1 MEYVCTG
8 ATLKCTM
15 GTSCPKLK
23 ATPKN
28 VSLTGKD
35 QANIADYVSM
45 KNVPSFGRCRS
56 LGYPPTASATAA
68 NHGKLTP
75 MPCVPGTCPKWK
87 AIDKDS
93 LICGE
98 PALLKPATLKCMYG
112 GTISIVDPGQTLEIK
127 ARGESEQSDNKK
139 REKAEQ
145 EIPEELLQEFNELDT
160 EGLNKDSVLDGVQLA
175 LDAAGMVPVLGA
187 IPDLINASISVLRGD
202 WVGAGL
208 SVLAAVPLVGDVAG
222 GAKLAYKGAKI
233 AKKATKS
240 SKIISNVAK
249 KSDDIASNAVIKSD
263 NIVPKITLDEKKNI
277 AKKYISKDVTKDALL
292 KEKGVTPDNV
302 DEVYRQVKIE
312 RKREAIA
319 FYKEYTL
326 PKNVD
331 KKLITEERKELVSQ
345 INGIDFNSK
354 VERGFV
360 NKGDV
365 MYQYSVDGKTGNYF
379 THNPNQS
386 TSELGVSSYIYNEEA
401 KIFKMRELNEI
412 KFKEGGL
419 PYLRS
424 TAKEITDT
432 WSNKIIRESGKTYTK
447 KVETKGG
454 GIQTFIPGYSWKE
467 NSISKKR
474 ADIIYL

>member
-75 MPCVPGTCPKWK
+75 MPCVPGTCPKWE

-93 LICGE
+93 LICDE

-112 GTISIVDPGQTLEIK
+112 GTISIVDPGQVLEIK
-127 ARGESEQSDNKK
+127 VRGISKQSKNEKK
-139 REKAEQ
+139 EKAEQ

-202 WVGAGL
+202 WVDAGL
-208 SVLAAVPLVGDVAG
+208 SIVAAVPGVGDVVG
-222 GAKLAYKGAKI
+222 GAKIAYKGAKI
-233 AKKATKS
+233 ASKSTKITKAKSVTKTTKAHSNS
-240 SKIISNVAK
+240 SRIDNVSSIRK
-249 KSDDIASNAVIKSD
+249 NQSNASD
-263 NIVPKITLDEKKNI
+263 NFSKGSLTDKERQQLREIRAKRAGVKPEEIHSDILYDKLPDSEVNNSNLLELTMEGKKNSGK
-277 AKKYISKDVTKDALL
+277 AKTEIPDFEIDPTAPNIFSTSADVKPINTNTLKDFEMTKDAMRNAENKVLGKNL
-292 KEKGVTPDNV
+292 D
-302 DEVYRQVKIE
+302 IE
-312 RKREAIA
+312 
-319 FYKEYTL
+319 
-326 PKNVD
+326 
-331 KKLITEERKELVSQ
+331 
-345 INGIDFNSK
+345 G
-354 VERGFV
+354 
-360 NKGDV
+360 
-365 MYQYSVDGKTGNYF
+365 
-379 THNPNQS
+379 
-386 TSELGVSSYIYNEEA
+386 
-401 KIFKMRELNEI
+401 
-412 KFKEGGL
+412 
-419 PYLRS
+419 
-424 TAKEITDT
+424 
-432 WSNKIIRESGKTYTK
+432 
-447 KVETKGG
+447 
-454 GIQTFIPGYSWKE
+454 
-467 NSISKKR
+467 
-474 ADIIYL
+474 

>member
-75 MPCVPGTCPKWK
+75 MPCVPGTCPQWE

-112 GTISIVDPGQTLEIK
+112 GTISIVDPGQRLEIK
-127 ARGESEQSDNKK
+127 VRGVSKHSNNEK
-139 REKAEQ
+139 KAEQ

-175 LDAAGMVPVLGA
+175 LDAAGMVPVFGA

-208 SVLAAVPLVGDVAG
+208 SIVAAVPGVGDAVG
-222 GAKLAYKGAKI
+222 GVKLAYRGAKSASAI
-233 AKKATKS
+233 R
-240 SKIISNVAK
+240 KIST
-249 KSDDIASNAVIKSD
+249 AVKETD
-263 NIVPKITLDEKKNI
+263 
-277 AKKYISKDVTKDALL
+277 KY
-292 KEKGVTPDNV
+292 
-302 DEVYRQVKIE
+302 
-312 RKREAIA
+312 KRRA
-319 FYKEYTL
+319 
-326 PKNVD
+326 
-331 KKLITEERKELVSQ
+331 KLIQASKEFKYTNISPEKLKQ
-345 INGIDFNSK
+345 
-354 VERGFV
+354 
-360 NKGDV
+360 
-365 MYQYSVDGKTGNYF
+365 
-379 THNPNQS
+379 
-386 TSELGVSSYIYNEEA
+386 LGVSKSDSDFFMN
-401 KIFKMRELNEI
+401 RNWH
-412 KFKEGGL
+412 
-419 PYLRS
+419 R
-424 TAKEITDT
+424 
-432 WSNKIIRESGKTYTK
+432 R
-447 KVETKGG
+447 
-454 GIQTFIPGYSWKE
+454 QC
-467 NSISKKR
+467 
-474 ADIIYL
+474 

>member
-75 MPCVPGTCPKWK
+75 MPCVPGTCPKWET
-87 AIDKDS
+87 IDKDS
-93 LICGE
+93 LLCGE

-112 GTISIVDPGQTLEIK
+112 GTISIVDPGQVLEIK
-127 ARGESEQSDNKK
+127 VRGISKQSKNEKK
-139 REKAEQ
+139 EKAEQ

-208 SVLAAVPLVGDVAG
+208 SIVAAVPGVGDFVG
-222 GAKLAYKGAKI
+222 GAKIAYKGAKI
-233 AKKATKS
+233 ASKSTKITKAKSVTKTTKAHSNS
-240 SKIISNVAK
+240 SRIDNVSSIRK
-249 KSDDIASNAVIKSD
+249 NQSNASD
-263 NIVPKITLDEKKNI
+263 NFSKGSLTDKERQQLREIRAKRAGVKPEEMHSEILYDKLPDSEVNNSNLLELTMEGKKNSGM
-277 AKKYISKDVTKDALL
+277 AKTEIPDFEIDPNAPNIFTTSADVKPINTNTLKDFEMTKDAMRNAENKVLGKNL
-292 KEKGVTPDNV
+292 D
-302 DEVYRQVKIE
+302 IE
-312 RKREAIA
+312 
-319 FYKEYTL
+319 
-326 PKNVD
+326 
-331 KKLITEERKELVSQ
+331 
-345 INGIDFNSK
+345 G
-354 VERGFV
+354 
-360 NKGDV
+360 
-365 MYQYSVDGKTGNYF
+365 
-379 THNPNQS
+379 
-386 TSELGVSSYIYNEEA
+386 
-401 KIFKMRELNEI
+401 
-412 KFKEGGL
+412 
-419 PYLRS
+419 
-424 TAKEITDT
+424 
-432 WSNKIIRESGKTYTK
+432 
-447 KVETKGG
+447 
-454 GIQTFIPGYSWKE
+454 
-467 NSISKKR
+467 
-474 ADIIYL
+474 

>member
-87 AIDKDS
+87 AIDEDS

-127 ARGESEQSDNKK
+127 VLGVAKQSDNKK
-139 REKAEQ
+139 KEKAEQ
-145 EIPEELLQEFNELDT
+145 DIPEELLQEFNELDT

-175 LDAAGMVPVLGA
+175 LDAAGMVPLFGA

-208 SVLAAVPLVGDVAG
+208 SIVAAVPVVGDVVG
-222 GAKLAYKGAKI
+222 GAKIAYKGAKI
-233 AKKATKS
+233 ASESTKITKAKKVSKSTKTHS
-240 SKIISNVAK
+240 GNSQIKNGSPIRQNQSNV
-249 KSDDIASNAVIKSD
+249 SD
-263 NIVPKITLDEKKNI
+263 NFSNGSLTDKERQQLREIRAKRAGVKPQEMHSEILYDKLPDSEVNNSNLLELTMEGKMNSGMAKTEIPDFEIDPNAPNIFTTSADVKPINTNTL
-277 AKKYISKDVTKDALL
+277 KDFEMTKDAMRNAENKVL
-292 KEKGVTPDNV
+292 G
-302 DEVYRQVKIE
+302 
-312 RKREAIA
+312 
-319 FYKEYTL
+319 
-326 PKNVD
+326 
-331 KKLITEERKELVSQ
+331 KKLDI
-345 INGIDFNSK
+345 
-354 VERGFV
+354 
-360 NKGDV
+360 
-365 MYQYSVDGKTGNYF
+365 
-379 THNPNQS
+379 
-386 TSELGVSSYIYNEEA
+386 
-401 KIFKMRELNEI
+401 
-412 KFKEGGL
+412 EG
-419 PYLRS
+419 
-424 TAKEITDT
+424 
-432 WSNKIIRESGKTYTK
+432 
-447 KVETKGG
+447 
-454 GIQTFIPGYSWKE
+454 
-467 NSISKKR
+467 
-474 ADIIYL
+474 

>member
-112 GTISIVDPGQTLEIK
+112 GTISIVNPGQTLEIK
-127 ARGESEQSDNKK
+127 VRGASKQSNNEKKEKSEQD
-139 REKAEQ
+139 
-145 EIPEELLQEFNELDT
+145 IPEELLQEFNELDT

-208 SVLAAVPLVGDVAG
+208 SIVAAVPGVGDVVG
-222 GAKLAYKGAKI
+222 GAKIAYKGAKI
-233 AKKATKS
+233 ASRSAKITKAKSVTKS
-240 SKIISNVAK
+240 TKAHSDNFHIDNVPSKRKNQSNASDDFSKGSLTDKERQQLREIRAK
-249 KSDDIASNAVIKSD
+249 RAGVKPEERHEEILYDSLPDSEIKASKFMDLTNDYINSGATPKDIPDFELNTNTPNIFSSQVEIKPDIEYNKSDLIVNTKKINADSQKAIEDTEYQLK
-263 NIVPKITLDEKKNI
+263 
-277 AKKYISKDVTKDALL
+277 KDAASRSDSH
-292 KEKGVTPDNV
+292 KHDFDV
-302 DEVYRQVKIE
+302 
-312 RKREAIA
+312 
-319 FYKEYTL
+319 
-326 PKNVD
+326 
-331 KKLITEERKELVSQ
+331 
-345 INGIDFNSK
+345 NG
-354 VERGFV
+354 
-360 NKGDV
+360 
-365 MYQYSVDGKTGNYF
+365 
-379 THNPNQS
+379 
-386 TSELGVSSYIYNEEA
+386 
-401 KIFKMRELNEI
+401 
-412 KFKEGGL
+412 
-419 PYLRS
+419 
-424 TAKEITDT
+424 
-432 WSNKIIRESGKTYTK
+432 
-447 KVETKGG
+447 
-454 GIQTFIPGYSWKE
+454 
-467 NSISKKR
+467 
-474 ADIIYL
+474 

>member
-28 VSLTGKD
+28 VSLTEKD

-112 GTISIVDPGQTLEIK
+112 GTISIIDPGQTLEIK
-127 ARGESEQSDNKK
+127 VRGVTKQSNNEKK
-139 REKAEQ
+139 EKAEQ
-145 EIPEELLQEFNELDT
+145 EISEELLQEFNELDT

-208 SVLAAVPLVGDVAG
+208 SIVAAVPGVGDVVG
-222 GAKLAYKGAKI
+222 GAKIAYKGAKI
-233 AKKATKS
+233 AGKVSTKS
-240 SKIISNVAK
+240 TKSAKAANAAAKSPSNVFPIDSAK
-249 KSDDIASNAVIKSD
+249 SANRTVIPSDIKSD
-263 NIVPKITLDEKKNI
+263 NVVRQNFDDLSKRRAKKASIERQVEVKKVANSKYNDKYEYDSSIKNTTVNSTDKIGSSSSSSTGTYRANPGNVVQETTNTPRFGSATSKRSSGYNQETSEPANLIEFKKRKQENGKNPFDESPSSLEKKI
-277 AKKYISKDVTKDALL
+277 KDETKELEQTKDVIKKDA
-292 KEKGVTPDNV
+292 ENNV
-302 DEVYRQVKIE
+302 
-312 RKREAIA
+312 
-319 FYKEYTL
+319 L
-326 PKNVD
+326 G
-331 KKLITEERKELVSQ
+331 KKLNI
-345 INGIDFNSK
+345 
-354 VERGFV
+354 
-360 NKGDV
+360 
-365 MYQYSVDGKTGNYF
+365 
-379 THNPNQS
+379 
-386 TSELGVSSYIYNEEA
+386 
-401 KIFKMRELNEI
+401 
-412 KFKEGGL
+412 EG
-419 PYLRS
+419 
-424 TAKEITDT
+424 
-432 WSNKIIRESGKTYTK
+432 
-447 KVETKGG
+447 
-454 GIQTFIPGYSWKE
+454 
-467 NSISKKR
+467 
-474 ADIIYL
+474 

>member
-75 MPCVPGTCPKWK
+75 MPCVPGTCPKWET
-87 AIDKDS
+87 IDKDS

-112 GTISIVDPGQTLEIK
+112 GTISIVDPGQVLEIK
-127 ARGESEQSDNKK
+127 VRGISKQSKNEKK
-139 REKAEQ
+139 EKAEQ

-208 SVLAAVPLVGDVAG
+208 SIVAAVPGVGDVVG
-222 GAKLAYKGAKI
+222 GAKIAYKGAKI
-233 AKKATKS
+233 AGKVSTKS
-240 SKIISNVAK
+240 AKAGKAVAKGPSNVFPIDSAK
-249 KSDDIASNAVIKSD
+249 SANRTVNPSDIKSD
-263 NIVPKITLDEKKNI
+263 NVVRQNFDDLSKQRAKKASIERQVEVKKVANSKYNDKYEYDSSIKNTTVNSTDKIGSSSSSSTGTYRANPGNVVQETTNTPGFGSATSKRSSGYNQETSEPTNLIEIKKYKQENGKNPFDESPSSLEKKI
-277 AKKYISKDVTKDALL
+277 KDKTKELEQTKDVIKKDA
-292 KEKGVTPDNV
+292 ENNV
-302 DEVYRQVKIE
+302 
-312 RKREAIA
+312 
-319 FYKEYTL
+319 L
-326 PKNVD
+326 G
-331 KKLITEERKELVSQ
+331 KKLNI
-345 INGIDFNSK
+345 
-354 VERGFV
+354 
-360 NKGDV
+360 KG
-365 MYQYSVDGKTGNYF
+365 
-379 THNPNQS
+379 
-386 TSELGVSSYIYNEEA
+386 
-401 KIFKMRELNEI
+401 
-412 KFKEGGL
+412 
-419 PYLRS
+419 
-424 TAKEITDT
+424 
-432 WSNKIIRESGKTYTK
+432 
-447 KVETKGG
+447 
-454 GIQTFIPGYSWKE
+454 
-467 NSISKKR
+467 
-474 ADIIYL
+474 

>member
-35 QANIADYVSM
+35 QANIADYESM

-56 LGYPPTASATAA
+56 LGYPPTASATTA

-98 PALLKPATLKCMYG
+98 PALLRPATLKCMYG

-127 ARGESEQSDNKK
+127 VRGVSKQSDNKEK
-139 REKAEQ
+139 EKAEQ
-145 EIPEELLQEFNELDT
+145 EIPEELLQEFNELET

-208 SVLAAVPLVGDVAG
+208 SIVAAVPGVGDVVG
-222 GAKLAYKGAKI
+222 GAKIAYKGAKI
-233 AKKATKS
+233 ASKSTKITKAKSVTKTTKAHSNS
-240 SKIISNVAK
+240 SQIDNTSSIRKNQSNA
-249 KSDDIASNAVIKSD
+249 SDDFSKGSLTDKERQQLREIRAKRAGIKPEEMHSEILYDKLPDSEVNNSNFLDLTMEGKMNSEMAKTEIPDFEINPNAPNIFTASADVNPI
-263 NIVPKITLDEKKNI
+263 NTNTLKNFQM
-277 AKKYISKDVTKDALL
+277 TKDAMRNAENKVL
-292 KEKGVTPDNV
+292 G
-302 DEVYRQVKIE
+302 
-312 RKREAIA
+312 
-319 FYKEYTL
+319 
-326 PKNVD
+326 
-331 KKLITEERKELVSQ
+331 KKLDI
-345 INGIDFNSK
+345 
-354 VERGFV
+354 
-360 NKGDV
+360 
-365 MYQYSVDGKTGNYF
+365 
-379 THNPNQS
+379 
-386 TSELGVSSYIYNEEA
+386 
-401 KIFKMRELNEI
+401 
-412 KFKEGGL
+412 EG
-419 PYLRS
+419 
-424 TAKEITDT
+424 
-432 WSNKIIRESGKTYTK
+432 
-447 KVETKGG
+447 
-454 GIQTFIPGYSWKE
+454 
-467 NSISKKR
+467 
-474 ADIIYL
+474 

>member
-45 KNVPSFGRCRS
+45 KNIPSFGRCRS

-87 AIDKDS
+87 AIDQDS

-127 ARGESEQSDNKK
+127 VRAVSPQTKNENKQK
-139 REKAEQ
+139 VEQ

-202 WVGAGL
+202 WVGAGI
-208 SVLAAVPLVGDVAG
+208 SIVAAVPGVGDVVG
-222 GAKLAYKGAKI
+222 GAKIAYKGAKI
-233 AKKATKS
+233 AGKVSAKSAKAGKVVAKSPSNVFPIGSAKSANRTVNPSDIKTDNVVRQNFDDLSKRRAKNASIERQTEVEKVANDKYASSNNVHYMNDEVAKQRAVKVKREQQIKTRKVANGINEVSVETDTTITSSIGGVGNGNNNVVPIGQGKS
-240 SKIISNVAK
+240 SLYGGRNNNGENSGQRRIEK
-249 KSDDIASNAVIKSD
+249 KQKNKSLQE
-263 NIVPKITLDEKKNI
+263 KLDEYDNKLDRKNITKMSDSKKNN
-277 AKKYISKDVTKDALL
+277 KD
-292 KEKGVTPDNV
+292 
-302 DEVYRQVKIE
+302 
-312 RKREAIA
+312 
-319 FYKEYTL
+319 
-326 PKNVD
+326 
-331 KKLITEERKELVSQ
+331 
-345 INGIDFNSK
+345 
-354 VERGFV
+354 GF
-360 NKGDV
+360 
-365 MYQYSVDGKTGNYF
+365 
-379 THNPNQS
+379 
-386 TSELGVSSYIYNEEA
+386 
-401 KIFKMRELNEI
+401 EI
-412 KFKEGGL
+412 IG
-419 PYLRS
+419 
-424 TAKEITDT
+424 
-432 WSNKIIRESGKTYTK
+432 
-447 KVETKGG
+447 
-454 GIQTFIPGYSWKE
+454 
-467 NSISKKR
+467 
-474 ADIIYL
+474 

>member
-98 PALLKPATLKCMYG
+98 PALLKPATLQCMYG

-127 ARGESEQSDNKK
+127 VLGVSKQSDNKK
-139 REKAEQ
+139 KEKAEQ
-145 EIPEELLQEFNELDT
+145 DIPEELLQEFNELDT

-175 LDAAGMVPVLGA
+175 LDAAGMVPLFGA
-187 IPDLINASISVLRGD
+187 IPDIINASISVLRGD

-208 SVLAAVPLVGDVAG
+208 SIVAAVPGVGDAVG
-222 GAKLAYKGAKI
+222 GAKIAYKGAKSAGALQKI
-233 AKKATKS
+233 STAVKETDKYKRRAKLAQASKEFKYTDISPEKLEQLGVSKSDSDFFMKKVRYYRRDEISKVYEGSDVNIFDRESHLNCADVSSAIIEKGVAKKGDKYYMFRRVDNNGKIIDKPGNYGIREIDS
-240 SKIISNVAK
+240 SKMTPNSVGISNVGK
-249 KSDDIASNAVIKSD
+249 TEGVSWKREMH
-263 NIVPKITLDEKKNI
+263 IVEITKDTS
-277 AKKYISKDVTKDALL
+277 YIVTKA
-292 KEKGVTPDNV
+292 
-302 DEVYRQVKIE
+302 
-312 RKREAIA
+312 RK
-319 FYKEYTL
+319 T
-326 PKNVD
+326 
-331 KKLITEERKELVSQ
+331 
-345 INGIDFNSK
+345 
-354 VERGFV
+354 
-360 NKGDV
+360 
-365 MYQYSVDGKTGNYF
+365 
-379 THNPNQS
+379 
-386 TSELGVSSYIYNEEA
+386 
-401 KIFKMRELNEI
+401 
-412 KFKEGGL
+412 
-419 PYLRS
+419 
-424 TAKEITDT
+424 TDT
-432 WSNKIIRESGKTYTK
+432 WSDRSNPI
-447 KVETKGG
+447 KVQGG
-454 GIQTFIPGYSWKE
+454 GTQVFFV
-467 NSISKKR
+467 KKTN
-474 ADIIYL
+474 IE

>member
-1 MEYVCTG
+1 MKYVCTG

-127 ARGESEQSDNKK
+127 VRGASKQSNNEKK
-139 REKAEQ
+139 EKAEKAEQ

-208 SVLAAVPLVGDVAG
+208 SIVAAVPGVGDVVG
-222 GAKLAYKGAKI
+222 GAKIAYKGAKI
-233 AKKATKS
+233 ANNVSKVNKTAKFTDSKVIHTKQVSHSNYANTSSRKTTNIEEGKVLKNRKTDKLIEESDNVVKLPTPKPSISSTSTSTNKIAEVEKNRISENKVVRMDSYERKVELVGNGKEKVYLEKKTETTITNSVGGVGSGNNHVVKIGQGKS
-240 SKIISNVAK
+240 SMYSGGNGNPGNNGGGGNQGIGRKQKKEKSLQEKLADFDNKDINKNSRSNYT
-249 KSDDIASNAVIKSD
+249 NGLD
-263 NIVPKITLDEKKNI
+263 NIYPNNKSGEKF
-277 AKKYISKDVTKDALL
+277 DT
-292 KEKGVTPDNV
+292 
-302 DEVYRQVKIE
+302 
-312 RKREAIA
+312 
-319 FYKEYTL
+319 
-326 PKNVD
+326 
-331 KKLITEERKELVSQ
+331 
-345 INGIDFNSK
+345 NS
-354 VERGFV
+354 
-360 NKGDV
+360 
-365 MYQYSVDGKTGNYF
+365 
-379 THNPNQS
+379 
-386 TSELGVSSYIYNEEA
+386 
-401 KIFKMRELNEI
+401 
-412 KFKEGGL
+412 
-419 PYLRS
+419 
-424 TAKEITDT
+424 
-432 WSNKIIRESGKTYTK
+432 
-447 KVETKGG
+447 
-454 GIQTFIPGYSWKE
+454 
-467 NSISKKR
+467 
-474 ADIIYL
+474 

>member
-127 ARGESEQSDNKK
+127 VRGVSKHSNNEK
-139 REKAEQ
+139 KAEQ
-145 EIPEELLQEFNELDT
+145 EIPEELLQEFNEFDT

-175 LDAAGMVPVLGA
+175 LDAAGIVPVLGA

-208 SVLAAVPLVGDVAG
+208 SIVAAVPGVGDVVG
-222 GAKLAYKGAKI
+222 GAKIAYKGAGLANKALKAKVTVKQLGKVQKQSKSPVIANEARKTAKRTSIELEPGSKGNWNRKLNEKPIPNADYKVGDKLYRTDETGNVRNITGKLELGKI
-233 AKKATKS
+233 GR
-240 SKIISNVAK
+240 NEYQQK
-249 KSDDIASNAVIKSD
+249 KSIDIKDGRKGIDDGGHLIAHQFKGAGEQINY
-263 NIVPKITLDEKKNI
+263 VPMLGKELNRGQWKKMEGEWQK
-277 AKKYISKDVTKDALL
+277 ALKKTPPEDV
-292 KEKGVTPDNV
+292 NV
-302 DEVYRQVKIE
+302 DINVLYRAGS
-312 RKREAIA
+312 KRPLG
-319 FYKEYTL
+319 FVVNYT
-326 PKNVD
+326 
-331 KKLITEERKELVSQ
+331 
-345 INGIDFNSK
+345 INGAPYRKKFRNFN
-354 VERGFV
+354 F
-360 NKGDV
+360 N
-365 MYQYSVDGKTGNYF
+365 N
-379 THNPNQS
+379 
-386 TSELGVSSYIYNEEA
+386 
-401 KIFKMRELNEI
+401 
-412 KFKEGGL
+412 
-419 PYLRS
+419 
-424 TAKEITDT
+424 
-432 WSNKIIRESGKTYTK
+432 
-447 KVETKGG
+447 
-454 GIQTFIPGYSWKE
+454 
-467 NSISKKR
+467 
-474 ADIIYL
+474 

>member
-75 MPCVPGTCPKWK
+75 MPCVPGTCPKWE

-112 GTISIVDPGQTLEIK
+112 GTISIIDPDQTLEIK
-127 ARGESEQSDNKK
+127 VRGVTKQSNNEKK
-139 REKAEQ
+139 EKAEQ

-202 WVGAGL
+202 WVGAGI
-208 SVLAAVPLVGDVAG
+208 SIVAAVPGVGDVVG
-222 GAKLAYKGAKI
+222 GAKIAYKGAKI
-233 AKKATKS
+233 ASKSTKITKAKSVTKTTKAHSNS
-240 SKIISNVAK
+240 SRIDNVSSIRK
-249 KSDDIASNAVIKSD
+249 NQSNASD
-263 NIVPKITLDEKKNI
+263 NFSKGTLTDKERQQLREIRAKRAGVKPEEMHSEILYDKLPDSEVNKSNFLELTMEGKMNSGMAKTEIPDFEIDPNAPNIFITSADVKPINTNTL
-277 AKKYISKDVTKDALL
+277 KDFEMTKDAMRNAENKVL
-292 KEKGVTPDNV
+292 G
-302 DEVYRQVKIE
+302 
-312 RKREAIA
+312 
-319 FYKEYTL
+319 
-326 PKNVD
+326 KN
-331 KKLITEERKELVSQ
+331 
-345 INGIDFNSK
+345 
-354 VERGFV
+354 
-360 NKGDV
+360 
-365 MYQYSVDGKTGNYF
+365 
-379 THNPNQS
+379 
-386 TSELGVSSYIYNEEA
+386 
-401 KIFKMRELNEI
+401 
-412 KFKEGGL
+412 
-419 PYLRS
+419 
-424 TAKEITDT
+424 
-432 WSNKIIRESGKTYTK
+432 
-447 KVETKGG
+447 
-454 GIQTFIPGYSWKE
+454 
-467 NSISKKR
+467 
-474 ADIIYL
+474 

>member
-127 ARGESEQSDNKK
+127 VRGASKQSNNEKK
-139 REKAEQ
+139 EKAEQ
-145 EIPEELLQEFNELDT
+145 EMPEELLQEFNELDT

-208 SVLAAVPLVGDVAG
+208 SIVAAVPGVGDVVG
-222 GAKLAYKGAKI
+222 GAKIAYKGAKI
-233 AKKATKS
+233 ASKSTKITKAKSVTKTTKAYSNSIQIDNAS
-240 SKIISNVAK
+240 SIRKNQSNATDDFCKGTLTDKERQQLREIRAKRAGLKPEEMHSEIMYDSLPEGEIETSKFMDLTNDYISSGATPKDIPDFELNTNTPNIFNSQVEIK
-249 KSDDIASNAVIKSD
+249 PEIEYNKSDLIVNTKKINADSQIAIEDTKNQLKKDAASR
-263 NIVPKITLDEKKNI
+263 TLDHKHDF
-277 AKKYISKDVTKDALL
+277 DV
-292 KEKGVTPDNV
+292 
-302 DEVYRQVKIE
+302 
-312 RKREAIA
+312 
-319 FYKEYTL
+319 
-326 PKNVD
+326 
-331 KKLITEERKELVSQ
+331 
-345 INGIDFNSK
+345 NG
-354 VERGFV
+354 
-360 NKGDV
+360 
-365 MYQYSVDGKTGNYF
+365 
-379 THNPNQS
+379 
-386 TSELGVSSYIYNEEA
+386 
-401 KIFKMRELNEI
+401 
-412 KFKEGGL
+412 
-419 PYLRS
+419 
-424 TAKEITDT
+424 
-432 WSNKIIRESGKTYTK
+432 
-447 KVETKGG
+447 
-454 GIQTFIPGYSWKE
+454 
-467 NSISKKR
+467 
-474 ADIIYL
+474 

>member
-98 PALLKPATLKCMYG
+98 PALLKPSTLKCMYG

-127 ARGESEQSDNKK
+127 VCAVSPQTKNEKSEKV
-139 REKAEQ
+139 EK

-202 WVGAGL
+202 WVGAGI
-208 SVLAAVPLVGDVAG
+208 SIVAAVPGVGDVVG
-222 GAKLAYKGAKI
+222 GAKIAYKGAKI
-233 AKKATKS
+233 ASKSTKITKAKSVTKTTKAHSNS
-240 SKIISNVAK
+240 SRIDNVSSIRK
-249 KSDDIASNAVIKSD
+249 NQSNASD
-263 NIVPKITLDEKKNI
+263 NFSKGSLTDKERQQLREIRAKRAGVKPEEMHSEILYDKLPDSEVNKSNLLELTMEGKMNSGMAKTKIPDFEIDPNAPNIFTTSADVKPINTNTL
-277 AKKYISKDVTKDALL
+277 KDFEMTKDAMRNAENKVL
-292 KEKGVTPDNV
+292 G
-302 DEVYRQVKIE
+302 
-312 RKREAIA
+312 
-319 FYKEYTL
+319 
-326 PKNVD
+326 
-331 KKLITEERKELVSQ
+331 KKLDI
-345 INGIDFNSK
+345 
-354 VERGFV
+354 
-360 NKGDV
+360 
-365 MYQYSVDGKTGNYF
+365 
-379 THNPNQS
+379 
-386 TSELGVSSYIYNEEA
+386 
-401 KIFKMRELNEI
+401 
-412 KFKEGGL
+412 EG
-419 PYLRS
+419 
-424 TAKEITDT
+424 
-432 WSNKIIRESGKTYTK
+432 
-447 KVETKGG
+447 
-454 GIQTFIPGYSWKE
+454 
-467 NSISKKR
+467 
-474 ADIIYL
+474 

>member
-75 MPCVPGTCPKWK
+75 MPCVPGTCPKWE

-98 PALLKPATLKCMYG
+98 AALLKPATLKCMYG
-112 GTISIVDPGQTLEIK
+112 GTISIVDPGQRLEIK
-127 ARGESEQSDNKK
+127 VRGASKQSKNEK
-139 REKAEQ
+139 KAEQ

-160 EGLNKDSVLDGVQLA
+160 EGLNKNSVLDGVQLA

-208 SVLAAVPLVGDVAG
+208 SIVAAVPGVGDVVG
-222 GAKLAYKGAKI
+222 GAKIAYKGAKI
-233 AKKATKS
+233 ANNVSKVNKTAKLTDTKVIHTKQVSHSQYAKTSSRKTINIEEGKVLKNRKTDKLIEESDNVVKLPTPKPSISSTSTSTNKIAEVEKSRISENKVVKMDSYERKVELVGNGKEKVHLEKKTETTITNSVGGVGSGNNNVVKIGQGKS
-240 SKIISNVAK
+240 SMYSGGNGNPGNNGGGGNQGISRKQK
-249 KSDDIASNAVIKSD
+249 KEKSLQEKLADFDNKEINKNSSSSYTNGLD
-263 NIVPKITLDEKKNI
+263 NIYPNNKSREKLD
-277 AKKYISKDVTKDALL
+277 T
-292 KEKGVTPDNV
+292 
-302 DEVYRQVKIE
+302 
-312 RKREAIA
+312 
-319 FYKEYTL
+319 
-326 PKNVD
+326 
-331 KKLITEERKELVSQ
+331 
-345 INGIDFNSK
+345 NG
-354 VERGFV
+354 
-360 NKGDV
+360 
-365 MYQYSVDGKTGNYF
+365 
-379 THNPNQS
+379 
-386 TSELGVSSYIYNEEA
+386 
-401 KIFKMRELNEI
+401 
-412 KFKEGGL
+412 
-419 PYLRS
+419 
-424 TAKEITDT
+424 
-432 WSNKIIRESGKTYTK
+432 
-447 KVETKGG
+447 
-454 GIQTFIPGYSWKE
+454 
-467 NSISKKR
+467 
-474 ADIIYL
+474 

>member
-87 AIDKDS
+87 AIDKNS

-112 GTISIVDPGQTLEIK
+112 GTISIVAPGQTLEIK
-127 ARGESEQSDNKK
+127 VRGASIQSDNKK
-139 REKAEQ
+139 KEKAEQ
-145 EIPEELLQEFNELDT
+145 EIPEELLQEFNEFDT

-202 WVGAGL
+202 WVGAGI
-208 SVLAAVPLVGDVAG
+208 SIVAAVPGVGDVVG
-222 GAKLAYKGAKI
+222 GAKIAYKGAKI
-233 AKKATKS
+233 ASKSTKITKAKSVTKTTKAHSNS
-240 SKIISNVAK
+240 SRIDNVSSIRK
-249 KSDDIASNAVIKSD
+249 NQSNASD
-263 NIVPKITLDEKKNI
+263 NFSKGYLTDKERQQLLEIRAKRAGVKPDEMHSEILYDKLPDSEVYKSNLLELTMEGKMNSGMAKTEIPDFEIDPNAPNIFTTSADVKPINTNTL
-277 AKKYISKDVTKDALL
+277 KDFEMTKDAMRNAENKVL
-292 KEKGVTPDNV
+292 
-302 DEVYRQVKIE
+302 R
-312 RKREAIA
+312 
-319 FYKEYTL
+319 
-326 PKNVD
+326 
-331 KKLITEERKELVSQ
+331 KKLDI
-345 INGIDFNSK
+345 
-354 VERGFV
+354 
-360 NKGDV
+360 
-365 MYQYSVDGKTGNYF
+365 
-379 THNPNQS
+379 
-386 TSELGVSSYIYNEEA
+386 
-401 KIFKMRELNEI
+401 
-412 KFKEGGL
+412 EG
-419 PYLRS
+419 
-424 TAKEITDT
+424 
-432 WSNKIIRESGKTYTK
+432 
-447 KVETKGG
+447 
-454 GIQTFIPGYSWKE
+454 
-467 NSISKKR
+467 
-474 ADIIYL
+474 

>member
-75 MPCVPGTCPKWK
+75 MPCVPGTCPKWE

-127 ARGESEQSDNKK
+127 VRGASKQSENKK
-139 REKAEQ
+139 KEKAEQ

-208 SVLAAVPLVGDVAG
+208 SIVAAVPGVGDVVG
-222 GAKLAYKGAKI
+222 GAKIAYKGAKI
-233 AKKATKS
+233 ASKSTKITKAKSVTKTTKAHSNS
-240 SKIISNVAK
+240 SRIDNVSSIRK
-249 KSDDIASNAVIKSD
+249 NQSNASD
-263 NIVPKITLDEKKNI
+263 NFSKGSLTDKERQQLREIRAKRAGVKPEEMHSEILYDKLPDSEVNNSNLLELTMEGKMNSGMAKTEIPDFEIDPNAPNIFTTSADVKPINTNTL
-277 AKKYISKDVTKDALL
+277 KDFEMTKDAMRNAENKVL
-292 KEKGVTPDNV
+292 G
-302 DEVYRQVKIE
+302 
-312 RKREAIA
+312 
-319 FYKEYTL
+319 
-326 PKNVD
+326 
-331 KKLITEERKELVSQ
+331 KKLDI
-345 INGIDFNSK
+345 
-354 VERGFV
+354 
-360 NKGDV
+360 
-365 MYQYSVDGKTGNYF
+365 
-379 THNPNQS
+379 
-386 TSELGVSSYIYNEEA
+386 
-401 KIFKMRELNEI
+401 
-412 KFKEGGL
+412 EG
-419 PYLRS
+419 
-424 TAKEITDT
+424 
-432 WSNKIIRESGKTYTK
+432 
-447 KVETKGG
+447 
-454 GIQTFIPGYSWKE
+454 
-467 NSISKKR
+467 
-474 ADIIYL
+474 